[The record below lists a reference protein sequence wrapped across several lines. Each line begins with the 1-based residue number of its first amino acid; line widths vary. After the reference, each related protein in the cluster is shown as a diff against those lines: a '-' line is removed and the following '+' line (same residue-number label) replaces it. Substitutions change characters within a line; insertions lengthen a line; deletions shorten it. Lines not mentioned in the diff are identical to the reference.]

1 MEECQPDASRVR
13 IAKRG
18 DALCCGLELCDAAP
32 GMLQHDLPVRVQAQA
47 SIHPIEQ
54 LRPCLLF
61 EPGQRARQRRL
72 RDSEFGRCVGDV
84 LGLGQH
90 DEPLQF
96 FEVHPLTIAKQ
107 LGWHCLA
114 TDVVGDG
121 VTESAA
127 ASSVLERLPVSRW
140 HWRLVVLVG
149 LGTFFDLYEVFLGGV
164 LAPVLAK
171 EFGLGSTGK
180 AMVIAAG
187 FAGMFVGANVLSI
200 AADRLGRRRV
210 FILNL
215 LLYSL
220 FSLAAA
226 FSPNVETFLVLR
238 FLAGMGLGAELVL
251 VDTYLAEFM
260 PGRVRGR
267 MTAWAYTIGFL
278 GVPLAA
284 LLGGRLV
291 ARQELLGIEGWRWL
305 LVFGALGAV
314 LVLVLRTQLPESP
327 RWLESRGRDAEARAV
342 VNSIVSKVAPGTEL
356 PREAIQTGESGDD
369 ARSVGQVLR
378 IAFRD
383 YRSRSVMLV
392 IFQILQTVAYYGFA
406 TLAPLVLVSKGFTV
420 TESLG
425 YAALTFAGYPLGSLL
440 SVPLV
445 ERFERKYLII
455 ASALGIAVFG
465 ILFAAAEQV
474 AVIVAAGFLLTA
486 VSNVFSNAFH
496 IYQAEIFPT
505 AIRSTAG
512 GIAYSLSRAT
522 STVLPFVAVPALA
535 ALGPVAVFS
544 GSAVLIVLLCVDV
557 ALLGPRSTGLR
568 LEQVQRLS

>member
-1 MEECQPDASRVR
+1 MKEGQPNPPGVGISE
-13 IAKRG
+13 RG
-18 DALCCGLELCDAAP
+18 DALFCGLELGDAALR
-32 GMLQHDLPVRVQAQA
+32 MLQHDLPVGIQSQT
-47 SIHPIEQ
+47 SIHPVEQ
-54 LRPCLLF
+54 LCPSLLL
-61 EPGQRARQRRL
+61 EPGQCARQGRL
-72 RDSEFGRCVGDV
+72 RDAEFGRCVGDM

-96 FEVHPLTIAKQ
+96 LEVHPPTIAKP

-127 ASSVLERLPVSRW
+127 ASSVLERLPVGRW

-149 LGTFFDLYEVFLGGV
+149 LGSFFDLYEVFLGGV
-164 LAPVLAK
+164 LAPVLGK

-180 AMVIAAG
+180 ALVIAAG

-215 LLYSL
+215 LFYSF

-226 FSPNVETFLVLR
+226 FSPNIETFLVLR

-291 ARQELLGIEGWRWL
+291 ARQELFGIEGWRWL
-305 LVFGALGAV
+305 LVFGAFGAV
-314 LVLVLRTQLPESP
+314 LVLALRTQLPESP

-342 VNSIVSKVAPGTEL
+342 VETIVRKVAPETVVPDASGSG
-356 PREAIQTGESGDD
+356 ASGDD
-369 ARSVGQVLR
+369 ARSVREVLR

-392 IFQILQTVAYYGFA
+392 IFQVLQTVAYYGFA

-425 YAALTFAGYPLGSLL
+425 YAALTFAGYPLGSLA

-455 ASALGIAVFG
+455 AAALGIGLFG
-465 ILFAAAEQV
+465 IVFAAASHV
-474 AVIVAAGFLLTA
+474 AVIVVSGFLLTA
-486 VSNVFSNAFH
+486 ISNVFSNAFH

-557 ALLGPRSTGLR
+557 ALLGPRSTGR
-568 LEQVQRLS
+568 QLEQVQRLS

>member
-1 MEECQPDASRVR
+1 VAEANPTVAS
-13 IAKRG
+13 A
-18 DALCCGLELCDAAP
+18 
-32 GMLQHDLPVRVQAQA
+32 
-47 SIHPIEQ
+47 
-54 LRPCLLF
+54 
-61 EPGQRARQRRL
+61 
-72 RDSEFGRCVGDV
+72 
-84 LGLGQH
+84 
-90 DEPLQF
+90 
-96 FEVHPLTIAKQ
+96 
-107 LGWHCLA
+107 
-114 TDVVGDG
+114 
-121 VTESAA
+121 
-127 ASSVLERLPVSRW
+127 VLERLPVSRW

-149 LGTFFDLYEVFLGGV
+149 LGSFFDLYEVFLGGV

-171 EFGLGSTGK
+171 EFDLGSVGK
-180 AMVIAAG
+180 AMVLAAG

-210 FILNL
+210 FMFNL
-215 LLYSL
+215 LLYSV

-226 FSPNVETFLVLR
+226 FSPNIETFLALR
-238 FLAGMGLGAELVL
+238 FLAGIGLGAELVL

-260 PGRVRGR
+260 PSRVRGR

-291 ARQELLGIEGWRWL
+291 ARQELFGIDGWRWL
-305 LVFGALGAV
+305 LVFGGLGAV
-314 LVLVLRTQLPESP
+314 LVLVVRTQLPESP

-342 VNSIVSKVAPGTEL
+342 VASVVNIVAPAAAESATTTQFETK
-356 PREAIQTGESGDD
+356 ATASGDE
-369 ARSVGQVLR
+369 APNVRQVLR

-392 IFQILQTVAYYGFA
+392 IFQVLQTVAYYGFA
-406 TLAPLVLVSKGFTV
+406 TLAPLVLVNKGFTI

-425 YAALTFAGYPLGSLL
+425 YAALSFAGYPLGSLA

-455 ASALGIAVFG
+455 ASALGIAVCG
-465 ILFAAAEQV
+465 IVFAAAEQV

-505 AIRSTAG
+505 AIRSTAS

-522 STVLPFVAVPALA
+522 STVLPFIAVPALA
-535 ALGPVAVFS
+535 TFGPVAVFT
-544 GSAVLIVLLCVDV
+544 GSAILIVLLCLDV
-557 ALLGPRSTGLR
+557 ALLGPRSTGR
-568 LEQVQRLS
+568 ELEQVQRI